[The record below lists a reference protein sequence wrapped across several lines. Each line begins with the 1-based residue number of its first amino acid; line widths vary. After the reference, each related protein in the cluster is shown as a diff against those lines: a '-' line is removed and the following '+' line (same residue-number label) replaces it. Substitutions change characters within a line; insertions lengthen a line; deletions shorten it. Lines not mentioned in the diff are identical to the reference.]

1 MKRMPMK
8 RMPWL
13 GLGMMMMALAAPLG
27 AQQWAQQRL
36 ARSPRH
42 REFVRLRA
50 AGRELTAFVAYPQAA
65 GKRPVVVMVHEI
77 FGLSPWAEEMAD
89 ELAGAGY
96 VTIVPDLLSG
106 MGPKGGGTPSFPNQ
120 TAVIRAV
127 SRLPAARIEADLNAA
142 ANWGLRQ
149 PAANGE
155 LFVAGFCWGGGQA
168 FRFATERKG
177 LRAAFV
183 FYGVPPKPAA
193 MARITAPVF
202 GFYAGL
208 DARISLTV
216 PATRQE
222 MAKLGKTYRAVVYPG
237 AGHGFM
243 RAGEQPDP
251 TPGNA
256 KARAAAWAR
265 LKRLLARYG
274 G

>member
-1 MKRMPMK
+1 MKCVQRLFWCLLP
-8 RMPWL
+8 L
-13 GLGMMMMALAAPLG
+13 ALAAPLG

-36 ARSPRH
+36 AHSPRH
-42 REFVRLRA
+42 REFVRLHA

-65 GKRPVVVMVHEI
+65 DRRPVVVMVHEI

-96 VTIVPDLLSG
+96 VAIVPDLLSG
-106 MGPKGGGTPSFPNQ
+106 MGPNGGGTPSFADQ
-120 TAVIRAV
+120 TAVMRAI
-127 SRLPAARIEADLNAA
+127 SKLPPERIEADLNAA
-142 ANWGLRQ
+142 ADWALRQ
-149 PAANGE
+149 PASNGK
-155 LFVAGFCWGGGQA
+155 LFVAGFCWGGGQS

-177 LRAAFV
+177 LAAAFV
-183 FYGVPPKPAA
+183 FYGVPPPEAA

-202 GFYAGL
+202 GFYAGN

-216 PATRQE
+216 PATRRQ

-256 KARAAAWAR
+256 KARAQAWAR
-265 LKRLLARYG
+265 MRRLLREYSR
-274 G
+274 

>member
-1 MKRMPMK
+1 MKRM
-8 RMPWL
+8 RVLL
-13 GLGMMMMALAAPLG
+13 GLLPLFLAAPLG
-27 AQQWAQQRL
+27 AQQWAQARL
-36 ARSPRH
+36 AHSPRH
-42 REFVRLRA
+42 REFVRLHA
-50 AGRELTAFVAYPQAA
+50 GGRELTAFVAYPQAA
-65 GKRPVVVMVHEI
+65 GKRPVIVMVHEI

-106 MGPKGGGTPSFPNQ
+106 MGPQGGGTPSFPNQ
-120 TAVIRAV
+120 TAVIRAI
-127 SRLPAARIEADLNAA
+127 SRLPPARIEADLNAA
-142 ANWGLRQ
+142 ADWALRQ
-149 PAANGE
+149 PAANGQ
-155 LFVAGFCWGGGQA
+155 LFVAGFCWGGGQS

-177 LRAAFV
+177 LAAAFV
-183 FYGVPPKPAA
+183 FYGVPPPPAA

-216 PATRQE
+216 PATRQQ
-222 MAKLGKTYRAVVYPG
+222 MAKLGKTYRAVVYTG

-243 RAGEQPDP
+243 RAGEQPEA

-265 LKRLLARYG
+265 MTRLLRQYSRR
-274 G
+274 